1 VLAFLWFV
9 FLVFLALWL
18 LGLVAFN
25 WGAFLWVFLAIAVV
39 ILLFNIF
46 TGTRAGRWY

>member
-1 VLAFLWFV
+1 VLSFLWFV
-9 FLVFLALWL
+9 FLVFLVLWL

-25 WGAFLWVFLAIAVV
+25 WGAFIWVFLAIAAI
-39 ILLFNIF
+39 ILIFNLF